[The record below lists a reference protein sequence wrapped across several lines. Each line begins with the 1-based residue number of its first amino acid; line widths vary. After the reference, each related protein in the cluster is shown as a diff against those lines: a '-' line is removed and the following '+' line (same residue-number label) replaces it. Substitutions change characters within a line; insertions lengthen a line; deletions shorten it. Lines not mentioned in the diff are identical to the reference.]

1 MDPRYI
7 FPEAK
12 ALIGLA
18 FRIPRGYL
26 RGIEEGTH
34 FYQYPSMG
42 YANINEVYAPTVL
55 HELACLLETTATRAR
70 SSATPAGAWPSRTPP
85 ATPMSRVRPPRPLL
99 AARSPRTAPR
109 LT

>member
-1 MDPRYI
+1 MLTSQDVKDFARQSGADLVGIGDLGRFEGAPPEMDPRFV
-7 FPEAK
+7 FPDAR

-42 YANINEVYAPTVL
+42 YANINEV
-55 HELACLLETTATRAR
+55 
-70 SSATPAGAWPSRTPP
+70 
-85 ATPMSRVRPPRPLL
+85 
-99 AARSPRTAPR
+99 
-109 LT
+109 